1 MGFDALA
8 LQLLNGLSHAT
19 TLFLMASG
27 LTLIF
32 GVTRIVNFAH
42 GSFFML
48 GALWSAHA
56 LTHGWPAL
64 AESAWGYGAVILM
77 GACLAALL
85 GALTEVLLLKRMRY
99 APQLYQLVATFGLT
113 LALHDAMR
121 WYFGPEEVFAPR
133 FPGLKGAI
141 ALGES
146 YFPTWQLFTLA
157 LGPLVWLG
165 LHLLLTRTLWG
176 QRVKAATQDRE
187 MLDALGVNPAPL
199 MLGVVMLG
207 CGLAGLAG
215 ALQLPREPA
224 NLQMDVNVVVETFV
238 VVVTGGLGSIG
249 GAFAAAM
256 LIGVIHALGLSFFPQ
271 ATLVLVFL
279 TMAVVLVWRPQ
290 GLAGS
295 AVHAEQRET
304 VPVFSLWPFGHAG
317 RAVFVATLVALSVMA
332 WGQGDYGRSLAEDVM
347 VMMLFG
353 LSLQWMM
360 ALGGLVSFG
369 HAAFFALGA
378 YGTALAHLQAGAG
391 LALALA
397 AGMALAL
404 LVALVF
410 GALVVRSSGV
420 YLAMLS
426 LALAQM
432 VWAGATQWVTLTG
445 GDNGL
450 IGLRLIDPVQR
461 PVWDALLVAGVL
473 LALAGMARVAAS
485 GRGAALQALRD
496 APLRA
501 AASGLPVPAL
511 RYQVFVGSATLAGL
525 AGGLWAAFKGAVFPS
540 VASVATSVDA
550 LLVILLGGVHQ
561 LWGAAVGSALLV
573 WGGAELGQGLDYW
586 RGVLGLVIMAVMVL
600 APSGVLGGL
609 QRGLARWGQ
618 AKGRGSNPA
627 SPLSPPSLVSSLK
640 AAGSA
645 GSASTA
651 TPWPQAAL
659 QVRGLAKHF
668 GGVRALDGVD
678 FEVLS
683 GQCVA
688 LIGPNGAGK
697 STCFACLAGQHMPT
711 AGQVFWQGQSLLGQ
725 TPAKRQRLGV
735 ARTFQVAQTFEAL
748 TVLQNI
754 QLVLRHSAP
763 LAWWDRLSQRQ
774 PERALQ
780 LASQVGLQSVVDASV
795 ADLPYGAKK
804 RLELAMALA
813 GLPDAGPALLLL
825 DEPAAGLALAER
837 ADMMA
842 LVRQVAAQGVTVLYT
857 EHNMDAVFGVADRVL
872 VLMQGRLVADGT
884 PEAVAQNPQ
893 VRERYLGLDF
903 DMKDLQ
909 HAGS

>member
-56 LTHGWPAL
+56 VTNWWPAWG
-64 AESAWGYGAVILM
+64 ESAWGYGLAMLM
-77 GACLAALL
+77 GATLAALL
-85 GALTEVLLLKRMRY
+85 GALTEWLLLKRMRH

-121 WYFGPEEVFAPR
+121 WFFGPEEVFAPR

-141 ALGES
+141 QLGES
-146 YFPTWQLFTLA
+146 FFPTWQVVTLL

-165 LHLLLTRTLWG
+165 LHLLLSRTRWG
-176 QRVKAATQDRE
+176 QRVKAATQDRD
-187 MLDALGVNPAPL
+187 MLDALGVNPAPI

-224 NLQMDVNVVVETFV
+224 HLQMDVNVVVETFV

-256 LIGVIHALGLSFFPQ
+256 LIGVIHALGLNFFPQ

-295 AVHAEQRET
+295 TAHTEQRES
-304 VPVFSLWPFGHAG
+304 VPVFSLWPVGFGG
-317 RAVFVATLVALSVMA
+317 RAAFVALFVGLTLLA

-378 YGTALAHLQAGAG
+378 YGAALAHLNWGASLG
-391 LALALA
+391 WALL

-404 LVALVF
+404 AVALVF

-432 VWAGATQWVTLTG
+432 VWAGATQWVGLTG

-450 IGLRLIDPVQR
+450 IGLRLIDAADR
-461 PVWDALLVAGVL
+461 PLWDAVLLVLSL
-473 LALAGMARVAAS
+473 LAVAGMARVVKS
-485 GRGAALQALRD
+485 SRGAALQALRD
-496 APLRA
+496 APMRA
-501 AASGLPVPAL
+501 AASGLQVQLL
-511 RYQVFVGSATLAGL
+511 RYQVFVGSALLAGL

-540 VASVATSVDA
+540 VASVAMSVDA

-561 LWGAAVGSALLV
+561 LWGAAVGSTLLV

-586 RGVLGLVIMAVMVL
+586 RGILGVLIMVVMVL
-600 APSGVLGGL
+600 APSGVLGGWQQGWARL
-609 QRGLARWGQ
+609 RG
-618 AKGRGSNPA
+618 AKGQ
-627 SPLSPPSLVSSLK
+627 
-640 AAGSA
+640 SA
-645 GSASTA
+645 
-651 TPWPQAAL
+651 
-659 QVRGLAKHF
+659 
-668 GGVRALDGVD
+668 
-678 FEVLS
+678 
-683 GQCVA
+683 
-688 LIGPNGAGK
+688 
-697 STCFACLAGQHMPT
+697 
-711 AGQVFWQGQSLLGQ
+711 
-725 TPAKRQRLGV
+725 
-735 ARTFQVAQTFEAL
+735 
-748 TVLQNI
+748 
-754 QLVLRHSAP
+754 
-763 LAWWDRLSQRQ
+763 
-774 PERALQ
+774 
-780 LASQVGLQSVVDASV
+780 
-795 ADLPYGAKK
+795 
-804 RLELAMALA
+804 
-813 GLPDAGPALLLL
+813 
-825 DEPAAGLALAER
+825 
-837 ADMMA
+837 
-842 LVRQVAAQGVTVLYT
+842 
-857 EHNMDAVFGVADRVL
+857 
-872 VLMQGRLVADGT
+872 
-884 PEAVAQNPQ
+884 
-893 VRERYLGLDF
+893 
-903 DMKDLQ
+903 
-909 HAGS
+909 

>member
-378 YGTALAHLQAGAG
+378 YGAALAHLQAGAG

-609 QRGLARWGQ
+609 QRGLARWGK

-813 GLPDAGPALLLL
+813 GLPDAGPSLLLL